1 MEIGPYLPTG
11 GLPCSLAGDAFT
23 NSERCRPAARDR
35 SLKECLVFADDF
47 PAPYFDEKL
56 SGWRDDLD
64 WNMIRVALA
73 PMVPV

>member
-1 MEIGPYLPTG
+1 
-11 GLPCSLAGDAFT
+11 
-23 NSERCRPAARDR
+23 
-35 SLKECLVFADDF
+35 LKECLVFADDF